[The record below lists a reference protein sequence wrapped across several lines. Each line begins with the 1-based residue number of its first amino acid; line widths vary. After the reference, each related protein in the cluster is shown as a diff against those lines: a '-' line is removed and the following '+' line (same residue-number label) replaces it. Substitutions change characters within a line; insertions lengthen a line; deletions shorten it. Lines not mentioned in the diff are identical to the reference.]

1 VRVVVDYDLCESNG
15 ICEGFAPEV
24 FRVDDETDQLV
35 LLQEFPPESLRGP
48 VEMAVQRC
56 PRQALSIDDS

>member
-1 VRVVVDYDLCESNG
+1 MRIVVDYDLCESNG

-24 FRVDDETDQLV
+24 FQVDEDDQLQ
-35 LLQEFPPESLRGP
+35 LLQPNPPESLRGP

-56 PRQALSIDDS
+56 PRQALSIDEG